1 MTHAN
6 TESEISFG
14 VDLADD
20 NSCLVMT
27 ISNRSV
33 QRRYGISL
41 KDARNLSLELVKHAG
56 RAESRGH
63 QKLGRS
69 QEASAG

>member
-1 MTHAN
+1 MTHMN

-27 ISNRSV
+27 ISNSSV
-33 QRRYGISL
+33 ERRYGISL
-41 KDARNLSLELVKHAG
+41 ADARNLSLELVKHAG
-56 RAESRGH
+56 RAESRGRR
-63 QKLGRS
+63 KLGRGEELS
-69 QEASAG
+69 PV